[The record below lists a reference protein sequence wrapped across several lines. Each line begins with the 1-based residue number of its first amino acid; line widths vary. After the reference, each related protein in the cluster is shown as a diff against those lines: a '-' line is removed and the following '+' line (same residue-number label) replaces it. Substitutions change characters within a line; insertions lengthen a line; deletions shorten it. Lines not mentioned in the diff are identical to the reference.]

1 MKFKPI
7 LKKQRYKESTEKR
20 IDKWGRLTW
29 SIFSRD
35 DVFEPVHDDRDDGEG
50 ERQDPSEQRVD
61 DELLP
66 LSSGAQSQLGGRK
79 LKQKNRENNYLKS

>member
-1 MKFKPI
+1 M
-7 LKKQRYKESTEKR
+7 
-20 IDKWGRLTW
+20 DKWGCLTW

-66 LSSGAQSQLGGRK
+66 LSSGAQSQLCGRK
-79 LKQKNRENNYLKS
+79 LKQKIGEIIYLFEKLNTTFLI